1 MKTLLTKTLVLMFLI
16 QFTLP
21 AAAQHTSG
29 YAPVN
34 GLNLYYEIHGE
45 GTPLVLIHGSYMTIA
60 GWEDLLPELAKKHKV
75 IAFEMQGHGHTA
87 DIDRPFSYTSMADD
101 IAKALKYLKIDKAD
115 VLGYSFG
122 GTIAFE
128 FAIKNPEMLNRLVIV
143 SSVYKQEGW
152 LPQVRDALK
161 SFTEDIFDNT
171 PMKAAYDKA
180 APDKG
185 HWHAFVKKMMQ
196 FDTVPFDLG
205 AENVQNI
212 KAPVLLLM
220 GDNDGV
226 DLNYTIDTY
235 RLLGGGIF
243 ADMEGLPKS
252 QLAIMPGKAHVSLVQ
267 DAKGITGVI
276 EGFLNPVKK

>member
-1 MKTLLTKTLVLMFLI
+1 MFFI
-16 QFTLP
+16 QFSLP
-21 AAAQHTSG
+21 ALPQQATG

-45 GTPLVLIHGSYMTIA
+45 GTPLVLVHGSYMTVA
-60 GWEDLLPELAKKHKV
+60 GWEELLPELAKKHKV

-87 DIDRPFSYTSMADD
+87 DIDRPFSYTAMADD
-101 IAKALKYLKIDKAD
+101 IAKALKYLNIEKAD

-128 FAIKNPEMLNRLVIV
+128 LAITHPELVNRLVIV
-143 SSVYKQEGW
+143 SSVYKYEGW
-152 LPQVRDALK
+152 LPQVRNALK
-161 SFTEDIFDNT
+161 GFKEDFFDNT
-171 PMKAAYDKA
+171 PMKTAYDKV
-180 APDKG
+180 APDKA

-196 FDTVPFDLG
+196 FDTQTFDLG
-205 AENVQNI
+205 AANIKNI

-226 DLNYTIDTY
+226 DLNHTVEMY

-243 ADMEGLPKS
+243 ADMHGLPKS
-252 QLAIMPGKAHVSLVQ
+252 QLAIMPGKGHVALVE
-267 DAKGITGVI
+267 D
-276 EGFLNPVKK
+276 VK